1 MGWVMLRDEVIPER
15 AVGPAVVLG
24 EIDSVG
30 LAEADLVENFAESPL
45 MTRLAVD
52 NDAIH
57 VENDR
62 AESFLQGA
70 VYKPKAIIGKAEF
83 RFILSV
89 LWFTTR
95 LPSIRTRM

>member
-1 MGWVMLRDEVIPER
+1 MGRIVLGDEVVPER
-15 AVGPAVVLG
+15 AIGPAVVLG
-24 EIDSVG
+24 KIDAVR
-30 LAEADLVENFAESPL
+30 LAEADLVKNFAESAL
-45 MTRLAVD
+45 MTGLAVD

-95 LPSIRTRM
+95 LPSIRTKM